1 MIENQARESQ
11 VTEKLLIES
20 QPLNVNQLPKL
31 SLKNHRRLERLEPLI
46 QNQILQ
52 NVKHA
57 FKLIY

>member
-31 SLKNHRRLERLEPLI
+31 SLKNHRRLEPLEHRT
-46 QNQILQ
+46 QNQIQQ
-52 NVKHA
+52 NVKRA
-57 FKLIY
+57 FKAIY